1 MGAVPLRATA
11 ESDFTMSLF
20 KLLGGMALLVVVG
33 APMVWYLWEV
43 LTQLLAGVF
52 DARSMLIAVPVL
64 VVFLAFLRFVS
75 RTVQN
80 WDRRWSA

>member
-1 MGAVPLRATA
+1 
-11 ESDFTMSLF
+11 MSTL
-20 KLLGGMALLVVVG
+20 KLLGGMALLVVAG

-52 DARSMLIAVPVL
+52 DARAVLIAIPVFA
-64 VVFLAFLRFVS
+64 VFLAFLWFVS